1 MCTEAN
7 WFLKPSGNLCR
18 PPLAAAWASE
28 EPRHCMSLHRWA
40 RKSTKGHKACE
51 RQSREQDILTRHILQ
66 RGWLFAI
73 LAGFV
78 VQAFVAFLRSLH
90 SDPAALEYSQRISK
104 TDSKLYVWLKT
115 MLEIY
120 CQRYAWIWLKWI
132 LQLLQYY
139 WMFSFNGLILQL
151 KETLMAMFWLEH
163 WGCHCLLGIILCT
176 GSLEYANLQAES
188 PFALGG
194 GGALEVLPL
203 PLQSAVPSAAI
214 RELKKR
220 WCKSVSSMSWCLCQ
234 HRRCLTGLP
243 ALLMRDKP
251 SMDHFRFGIRW
262 ISEVFIWGFES
273 SFNLICACC
282 IWLHQLWHVSGLS
295 LAFLSA
301 SVSLGGWTSCWR
313 SITHELGYVCHVSPL
328 NLNMNH
334 RMSLFHFHALMST
347 AWADSMGQQRRT
359 HACHRH
365 DQLVFCTWCTH
376 QNIKTISLSMRSY
389 TRDLHHA
396 ECILW
401 NWVIY
406 WYHFIGPRTAKEC
419 FQDERRKL
427 KSLDRWWLVLF

>member
-176 GSLEYANLQAES
+176 GSLE
-188 PFALGG
+188 
-194 GGALEVLPL
+194 
-203 PLQSAVPSAAI
+203 
-214 RELKKR
+214 
-220 WCKSVSSMSWCLCQ
+220 
-234 HRRCLTGLP
+234 
-243 ALLMRDKP
+243 
-251 SMDHFRFGIRW
+251 
-262 ISEVFIWGFES
+262 
-273 SFNLICACC
+273 
-282 IWLHQLWHVSGLS
+282 
-295 LAFLSA
+295 
-301 SVSLGGWTSCWR
+301 
-313 SITHELGYVCHVSPL
+313 
-328 NLNMNH
+328 
-334 RMSLFHFHALMST
+334 
-347 AWADSMGQQRRT
+347 
-359 HACHRH
+359 
-365 DQLVFCTWCTH
+365 
-376 QNIKTISLSMRSY
+376 
-389 TRDLHHA
+389 
-396 ECILW
+396 
-401 NWVIY
+401 
-406 WYHFIGPRTAKEC
+406 
-419 FQDERRKL
+419 
-427 KSLDRWWLVLF
+427 